1 MDKRSYNESVCNGL
15 VIPQELV
22 LHSKAVA
29 HKECKGLCFTS
40 WLSFIK
46 KFKYSVIKLVGFRK
60 ILFYF
65 LLLIVYKILFLIN
78 Q

>member
-1 MDKRSYNESVCNGL
+1 MDKGSYNESVCNGL

-46 KFKYSVIKLVGFRK
+46 KFKFFVIKLVGFRK
-60 ILFYF
+60 I
-65 LLLIVYKILFLIN
+65 
-78 Q
+78 

>member
-1 MDKRSYNESVCNGL
+1 MDKGSYNECVCNGL
-15 VIPQELV
+15 SIPQELV
-22 LHSKAVA
+22 LYSKAVA
-29 HKECKGLCFTS
+29 NKEEKGLCFTS

-65 LLLIVYKILFLIN
+65 LLLIVYKILILIN